1 MKNFH
6 LSIESAIDRFSWF
19 TTKFVQF
26 ETLWGNIVK
35 LRGKNKGRKYVTK
48 RKWNWCRPNS
58 PKQCKSCAAKHQNKF
73 QQKTCIRLRFRFM
86 MGPGQIKDLI
96 LCSFLHFGYDFFFH
110 WDWLECCN
118 KCRQFVIYLLK
129 VLYHQLEPGL
139 GPGAWRVS
147 SNDDSLNSVN
157 DSLNIADQSLKWE
170 CSEKGLQLLA
180 MQSLT
185 RIFYPIRWIDT
196 TSQNQSHI
204 HSHPPLI
211 TWKWIHSTSLHFQNS
226 NNDIELMDV
235 DHCGC
240 RTLKQMGPGITALQT
255 YRCKVQGVF
264 RQSRLDLDCLA
275 SDSRERTV
283 QVQILFQVCL
293 RILKFD

>member
-1 MKNFH
+1 MQ
-6 LSIESAIDRFSWF
+6 
-19 TTKFVQF
+19 TKFTKTVQ
-26 ETLWGNIVK
+26 K
-35 LRGKNKGRKYVTK
+35 L
-48 RKWNWCRPNS
+48 CS
-58 PKQCKSCAAKHQNKF
+58 
-73 QQKTCIRLRFRFM
+73 KT
-86 MGPGQIKDLI
+86 PEQISTKDLYQVKIQVYDGPWSDKRFNTLFI
-96 LCSFLHFGYDFFFH
+96 LAFWIWFFFH